1 MAEADYHN
9 RFYRTA
15 KEIIK
20 TYGAIGPNELARR
33 TGITPEAAYICLLS
47 WRGTTAAL
55 RECGYLPTLE
65 PDAIEA
71 KALKVSSAGVVSLE
85 EAKKLL
91 PPGPQL
97 LTGRISKRRGL

>member
-9 RFYRTA
+9 RFYRTG

-71 KALKVSSAGVVSLE
+71 KAHKGPDIISLAEAQKLVS
-85 EAKKLL
+85 
-91 PPGPQL
+91 GPQL
-97 LTGRISKRRGL
+97 MTGRISKRRGL